1 MSKPVSSLDVF
12 LGSIMD
18 QESDNCDDCVIEMV
32 IKAMLAGTRNSFYFQ
47 HLLLSYGEKQILWG
61 EEKCN

>member
-18 QESDNCDDCVIEMV
+18 QESDSCDDCVIEMV
-32 IKAMLAGTRNSFYFQ
+32 IKAMLTGTRNSFYFQ
-47 HLLLSYGEKQILWG
+47 NLLLSYGEKQILWG